1 MHVLML
7 LLSKN
12 DNEYVPPSI
21 SFPAPYY
28 LMLIKEKNTKKVAMS
43 CCYHVSNLISKQCV
57 LVTHNFHSCFYFF
70 IAGLL

>member
-1 MHVLML
+1 ML

-28 LMLIKEKNTKKVAMS
+28 LMLIKEKKTLRRLPCHVATMS
-43 CCYHVSNLISKQCV
+43 PTSYPNNV
-57 LVTHNFHSCFYFF
+57 F
-70 IAGLL
+70 